1 MKHDLKDITFTIPVR
16 IDSKDRFDNIHYII
30 DYLTAN
36 FDTNIIVFENGPK
49 QNLNLDKSI
58 KYVFIENTGSFH
70 RTKYLNDMAKLAETK
85 FIANYD
91 CDVTFPVKQVLK
103 AYNLLQENAV
113 DFIYPYDGLFVNIVR
128 ATLDSEI
135 TNFNMDPAGLNPE
148 RYQNFGRNS
157 MGGAL
162 FWNKKSFVEG
172 GMENEKFVSWGCEDW
187 ERFHR
192 FTKLGYRVGRVKGPL
207 YHISHS
213 RTQESN
219 ETNPFYQQNLIEFQ
233 KVDKMDKNA
242 LTEYIKTWPWL
253 S

>member
-1 MKHDLKDITFTIPVR
+1 ML
-16 IDSKDRFDNIHYII
+16 
-30 DYLTAN
+30 
-36 FDTNIIVFENGPK
+36 
-49 QNLNLDKSI
+49 LN
-58 KYVFIENTGSFH
+58 
-70 RTKYLNDMAKLAETK
+70 
-85 FIANYD
+85 
-91 CDVTFPVKQVLK
+91 VTFPVKQVLK

-113 DFIYPYDGLFVNIVR
+113 DFIYPYDGLVVNIVR

-162 FWNKKSFVEG
+162 FWNKKSFIEG

-219 ETNPFYQQNLIEFQ
+219 ETNPFYQQNLVEFQ
-233 KVDKMDKNA
+233 KVDKMNKDVLK
-242 LTEYIKTWPWL
+242 EYVKTWPWL